1 MLPVAARIAI
11 QAVLA
16 AIIYFG
22 FGETEFPLPMGD
34 TLPISGLMGGYL
46 SAEYMGSDQGMH
58 NTLSMGVIG
67 FVLGL
72 ISSIIGAIV
81 GKLMGGNKE

>member
-1 MLPVAARIAI
+1 MLPVPARIGI
-11 QAVLA
+11 QLVLA

-46 SAEYMGSDQGMH
+46 SPSFTGMETGMH

-72 ISSIIGAIV
+72 ISSIIGGIV
-81 GKLMGGNKE
+81 GKLTGGKGE